1 MESPATGRALFSSAL
16 AALLLLGG
24 GCAVGGRDGEKASP
38 EPRPEL
44 AEKAAPLD
52 PALVPTKPSG
62 TGNGSGATATTT
74 TPRAATGGLATT
86 TSAPAGGAT
95 TTAAPS
101 GSGAPPG
108 VRSLATVE
116 DGTGDAGIGTP
127 AYGDFVAI
135 AFGETDD
142 GKDLQ
147 VIVDVAAA
155 FPSPLG
161 DREVIGVG
169 VDIFRTSP
177 SGSGESD
184 YQLFADGGADGW
196 RAFLQTPDGFV
207 EYPGTFSMGGA
218 RLVFQVPWASVGGRR
233 GFTTAA
239 FADWSDAAQTLTRDG
254 QDAAPNLGTRR
265 VGLPGGAS

>member
-1 MESPATGRALFSSAL
+1 MESPATGRALFFSAL

-24 GCAVGGRDGEKASP
+24 GCAVGGGDREKASR

-52 PALVPTKPSG
+52 PALTPTTSA
-62 TGNGSGATATTT
+62 GASTVATTT
-74 TPRAATGGLATT
+74 TSRGATGGRATT
-86 TSAPAGGAT
+86 TSVAGSAGGGGAT
-95 TTAAPS
+95 TTAAPGNAS
-101 GSGAPPG
+101 APPG
-108 VRSLATVE
+108 TRSLATVE
-116 DGTGDAGIGTP
+116 DGTGDSGIGTP
-127 AYGDFVAI
+127 AYSDFVAI
-135 AFGETDD
+135 AFGETHD
-142 GKDLQ
+142 GRDLQ

-161 DREVIGVG
+161 EREVIGIG
-169 VDIFRTSP
+169 VDVFRTNP
-177 SGSGESD
+177 SGESD

-218 RLVFQVPWASVGGRR
+218 RLVFQVPWTSVGGRR
-233 GFTTAA
+233 GFATAA

-265 VGLPGGAS
+265 VDLPGGAA

>member
-1 MESPATGRALFSSAL
+1 MSRMESPAGGRALLLSAL
-16 AALLLLGG
+16 SALLLLGG
-24 GCAVGGRDGEKASP
+24 GCAVGGGDGEKASP

-52 PALVPTKPSG
+52 PALAPTTSSVP
-62 TGNGSGATATTT
+62 GSGAATTT
-74 TPRAATGGLATT
+74 TSRGTAGGRATT
-86 TSAPAGGAT
+86 TSVAGAT
-95 TTAAPS
+95 TTAAPGRTS
-101 GSGAPPG
+101 APPG
-108 VRSLATVE
+108 IRSLATVE
-116 DGTGDAGIGTP
+116 DGTGDAGVGTP

-155 FPSPLG
+155 FPTPLAE
-161 DREVIGVG
+161 REVVGIGI
-169 VDIFRTSP
+169 DIFRTNP
-177 SGSGESD
+177 AGESD
-184 YQLFADGGADGW
+184 YQLFADGGVHGW

-218 RLVFQVPWASVGGRR
+218 RLVFEVPWTSVGGRR
-233 GFTTAA
+233 GFATAA
-239 FADWSDAAQTLTRDG
+239 FADWSDAARTLTRDG

-265 VGLPGGAS
+265 VDLPGGAS